1 MKQYNGEPY
10 IVSFTSFGKRIEKAA
25 FMVWYLLTNQTYKNF
40 HLVLTLHKDDV
51 KHIGH
56 DMGLLLR
63 ANLLELIVGDED
75 FGPHMKYYYA
85 MRKYGDHPI
94 ITIDDDRMYT
104 PTSIEDLV
112 TKYESISYP
121 SIISNCA
128 IKMGRTADGHITGY
142 PEWIPRRL
150 DAHEK
155 SYIAMAEGFAGILY
169 PPNCYTEFLD
179 RKSEMLKCKYDDD
192 LYLTTLRIEK
202 KLPVTQSCKRPNYTE
217 LENISEMMQY
227 NLHNNQ
233 NAGDT
238 NRINMCRL
246 FESKLLQAFDLK

>member
-94 ITIDDDRMYT
+94 ITIDDDRMYA
-104 PTSIEDLV
+104 PT
-112 TKYESISYP
+112 
-121 SIISNCA
+121 
-128 IKMGRTADGHITGY
+128 
-142 PEWIPRRL
+142 
-150 DAHEK
+150 
-155 SYIAMAEGFAGILY
+155 
-169 PPNCYTEFLD
+169 
-179 RKSEMLKCKYDDD
+179 
-192 LYLTTLRIEK
+192 
-202 KLPVTQSCKRPNYTE
+202 
-217 LENISEMMQY
+217 
-227 NLHNNQ
+227 
-233 NAGDT
+233 
-238 NRINMCRL
+238 
-246 FESKLLQAFDLK
+246 